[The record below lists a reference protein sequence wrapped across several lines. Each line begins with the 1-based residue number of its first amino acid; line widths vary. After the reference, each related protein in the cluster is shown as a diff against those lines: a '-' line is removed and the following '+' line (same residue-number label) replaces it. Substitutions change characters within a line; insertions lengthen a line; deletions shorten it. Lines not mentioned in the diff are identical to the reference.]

1 MLQYVWLLPLG
12 VLVGMF
18 DGLLRAGGGF
28 ILTPLLLLTYPSESP
43 EIITRIALAVLFAN
57 ALPGSVMHARLKQID
72 YRSGVLSACIIMPVA
87 VLSARLTT
95 SMPRDTLE
103 LLSGL
108 LLLLIGLGLL
118 ARQRLQPTWQR
129 LLPQQRLRR
138 LLKAE
143 GTLHFTLAML
153 ALAGILVHLLT
164 GTWHHGLRRAIV
176 LGLGMCC
183 GAQLGVHFSPY
194 LRGTL
199 IVRHVAVA
207 LGGGG
212 IWLLLLAYS

>member
-1 MLQYVWLLPLG
+1 MLQYLWLLPLG

-18 DGLLRAGGGF
+18 DALLRAGGGF
-28 ILTPLLLLTYPSESP
+28 ILTPLLLLLYPSEHP
-43 EIITRIALAVLFAN
+43 EIIARIALAVLFAN
-57 ALPGSVMHARLKQID
+57 AVPGSVMYARLKQID
-72 YRSGVLSACIIMPVA
+72 YRSAVLSALIVMPVA
-87 VLSARLTT
+87 VLSALLTT
-95 SMPRDTLE
+95 SISRDTLE

-108 LLLLIGLGLL
+108 LLLLIAVSLL
-118 ARQRLQPTWQR
+118 VRQRLQHTWQR
-129 LLPQQRLRR
+129 MLPRQRLWR
-138 LLKAE
+138 LIQAE
-143 GTLHFTLAML
+143 GTLHFTLAVL

-194 LRGTL
+194 LHGTL

-207 LGGGG
+207 LGGVGV
-212 IWLLLLAYS
+212 WLLMVAYF